1 MSKED
6 ILWITLVVSVSI
18 IMVQAFVIGF
28 GIRLIEDLKYT
39 ANSYKSSENIC
50 EMKLDS
56 LIQDYRRLQDDQN
69 G

>member
-18 IMVQAFVIGF
+18 IMVQAVVVGF

-56 LIQDYRRLQDDQN
+56 LAHELERWQN
-69 G
+69 E

>member
-56 LIQDYRRLQDDQN
+56 LTQELERWQSE
-69 G
+69 

>member
-6 ILWITLVVSVSI
+6 VLWILLIVSVSI
-18 IMVQAFVIGF
+18 VMVQAFAIGF

-39 ANSYKSSENIC
+39 ANSYKDSESIC

-56 LIQDYRRLQDDQN
+56 LTQELERWQSE
-69 G
+69 

>member
-56 LIQDYRRLQDDQN
+56 LTHELERWQN
-69 G
+69 E